1 MSEFN
6 KGAFGEM
13 VGRVGCGFA
22 IVACAVLLLSML
34 LW

>member
-6 KGAFGEM
+6 RNAAGEM
-13 VGRVGCGFA
+13 VGRIGCGFA